1 MCVGDSS
8 QPEGLPTGCGVA
20 YNACDLLGDL
30 SDTKGNLEWSSNF
43 LGLLREHDLWTM
55 QYPAQ

>member
-30 SDTKGNLEWSSNF
+30 SDTKGNLEWLSNF
-43 LGLLREHDLWTM
+43 LGLLREHDIWIM
-55 QYPAQ
+55 